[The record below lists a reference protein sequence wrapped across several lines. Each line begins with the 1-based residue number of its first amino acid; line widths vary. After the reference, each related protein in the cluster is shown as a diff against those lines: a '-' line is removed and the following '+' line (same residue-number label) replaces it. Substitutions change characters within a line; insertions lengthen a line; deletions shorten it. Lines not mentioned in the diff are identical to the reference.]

1 MKTSRI
7 ALGVALCFGAIA
19 ALPAQTPGWEQYLDQ
34 VRIKKVIADQLTP
47 EQLEERRI
55 RLAQWLAERAA
66 NAQTPNTPT
75 GGPAHD
81 TCPTTPYATG
91 AFPFS
96 VSDTTVGLV
105 DDYDLP
111 ADTIDPTCTAPTTCT
126 GAGPAGSLP
135 RGAIYTGTGTG
146 ADAAYKIRTDANCT
160 LQITVDPTSTQDL
173 AAILYQTQCSSSLAD
188 CGCVDDTGAG
198 GTAEVITL
206 NAVAGTD
213 YFVSADGYSSGGTP
227 PGPSGPYTVSVAV
240 TSGTCNLTGG
250 ASADLS
256 ITKTDGVAS
265 VTAGTSTTYTIV
277 ASNAGP
283 SSVTGATVADTF
295 PASCTSV
302 SWSCVAAGGAT
313 CTAAGTGNINDT
325 VNLPMG
331 GTATYSATCAV
342 SVAASG
348 TLTNTATITGV
359 GGVAEVNPA
368 NNTATDSDTIVAPAL
383 SSTPTSGTTTT
394 FATTTVGQSAPT
406 ATITFNNP
414 GPAPVV
420 VSCSAPAPAV
430 FSASPLSITVPA
442 TGSNSTSVT
451 FSPTAPG
458 PVTGSMVC
466 TAGAQTFNFPLEGTG
481 RAAIV
486 VPDTIPSMGEGS
498 RWVMILSVLA
508 LGLLAFAG
516 YSRRQ

>member
-34 VRIKKVIADQLTP
+34 VRIKKAIADQLTP

-111 ADTIDPTCTAPTTCT
+111 ADTTDPTCTAPTTCT
-126 GAGPAGSLP
+126 GGASSGSGP

-160 LQITVDPTSTQDL
+160 LEITVDPTSTQDL
-173 AAILYQTQCSSSLAD
+173 AGILYQTQCSSSLAD
-188 CGCVDDTGAG
+188 CGCVADTGVG

-206 NAVAGTD
+206 DAVAGTD
-213 YFVSADGYSSGGTP
+213 YFVSADGYSTGATP

-240 TSGTCNLTGG
+240 TSGSCNLTGG

-256 ITKTDGVAS
+256 ITKTDGVRRRMGLPAS
-265 VTAGTSTTYTIV
+265 PQGHRRLTRLSQAMPVRPASQGRRLRILSQRVAPACHGAALLRVAQPAPPQGRETSTTR
-277 ASNAGP
+277 S
-283 SSVTGATVADTF
+283 
-295 PASCTSV
+295 
-302 SWSCVAAGGAT
+302 
-313 CTAAGTGNINDT
+313 
-325 VNLPMG
+325 
-331 GTATYSATCAV
+331 TYQW
-342 SVAASG
+342 
-348 TLTNTATITGV
+348 
-359 GGVAEVNPA
+359 
-368 NNTATDSDTIVAPAL
+368 VAPL
-383 SSTPTSGTTTT
+383 L
-394 FATTTVGQSAPT
+394 T
-406 ATITFNNP
+406 AQ
-414 GPAPVV
+414 PA
-420 VSCSAPAPAV
+420 
-430 FSASPLSITVPA
+430 
-442 TGSNSTSVT
+442 
-451 FSPTAPG
+451 
-458 PVTGSMVC
+458 
-466 TAGAQTFNFPLEGTG
+466 Q
-481 RAAIV
+481 
-486 VPDTIPSMGEGS
+486 
-498 RWVMILSVLA
+498 
-508 LGLLAFAG
+508 
-516 YSRRQ
+516 

>member
-34 VRIKKVIADQLTP
+34 VRIKKAIADQLTP
-47 EQLEERRI
+47 EQLEERRV

-111 ADTIDPTCTAPTTCT
+111 ADTTDPTCTAPTTCT
-126 GAGPAGSLP
+126 GGASSGSGP

-160 LQITVDPTSTQDL
+160 LEITVDPTSTQDL
-173 AAILYQTQCSSSLAD
+173 AGILYQTQCSSSLAD
-188 CGCVDDTGAG
+188 CGCVADTGVG

-206 NAVAGTD
+206 DAVAGTD
-213 YFVSADGYSSGGTP
+213 YFVSADGYSTGATP

-240 TSGTCNLTGG
+240 TSGSCNLTTDIPPLSSVP
-250 ASADLS
+250 AS
-256 ITKTDGVAS
+256 GV
-265 VTAGTSTTYTIV
+265 TST
-277 ASNAGP
+277 
-283 SSVTGATVADTF
+283 
-295 PASCTSV
+295 
-302 SWSCVAAGGAT
+302 
-313 CTAAGTGNINDT
+313 
-325 VNLPMG
+325 L
-331 GTATYSATCAV
+331 
-342 SVAASG
+342 
-348 TLTNTATITGV
+348 
-359 GGVAEVNPA
+359 
-368 NNTATDSDTIVAPAL
+368 
-383 SSTPTSGTTTT
+383 
-394 FATTTVGQSAPT
+394 ATTTVGQTSAAT
-406 ATITFNNP
+406 TITFTNTSP
-414 GPAPVV
+414 SAATVT
-420 VSCSAPAPAV
+420 CSAPSPSV
-430 FSASPLSITVPA
+430 FSASPLSINVPA
-442 TGSNSTSVT
+442 AGSNSTSVT

-481 RAAIV
+481 RAAII